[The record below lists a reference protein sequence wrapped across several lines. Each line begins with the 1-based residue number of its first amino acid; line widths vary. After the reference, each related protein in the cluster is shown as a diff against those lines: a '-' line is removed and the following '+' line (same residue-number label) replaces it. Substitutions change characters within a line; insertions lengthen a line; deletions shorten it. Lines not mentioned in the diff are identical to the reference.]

1 LALLAKF
8 QNDIKVISS
17 LYHGRSE
24 MIREKAISAMSGYI
38 PLLALP
44 ALTLFLGVLFVGAA
58 QSNDTLMA
66 VIYVL
71 LLVIVLICFK
81 GFFMVHPN
89 QAIVMQLFGSYVG
102 SVRANGL
109 RWANPFYSKRVISL
123 RVRNFESEVL
133 KVNDSSGNPVDI
145 AAVVVWKVV
154 DSAEACFEV
163 DDYESFVHIQSE
175 AALRNLATSYPYEAH
190 SDGEIA
196 LRSDPQAIAEKLR
209 DEVQD
214 RLEKAGVEA
223 IEARI
228 SHLAYA
234 QEIASAMLK
243 RQQAQAIVS
252 ARRQIVDGAVGM
264 VKMALEQ
271 LEAEGVVSLDDERKA
286 AMVSNLLVVLC
297 GEENARPVVNAGS
310 LY

>member
-1 LALLAKF
+1 
-8 QNDIKVISS
+8 
-17 LYHGRSE
+17 
-24 MIREKAISAMSGYI
+24 MIREKVLNAPSGYI
-38 PLLALP
+38 VLVVLP
-44 ALTLFLGVLFVGAA
+44 ALTFLFAAMIIRSAKSDESVLV
-58 QSNDTLMA
+58 
-66 VIYVL
+66 VIFAI
-71 LLVIVLICFK
+71 LLVITLICFK

-89 QAIVMQLFGSYVG
+89 KAVVVQLFGTYMG
-102 SVRANGL
+102 SVRATGL
-109 RWANPFYSKRVISL
+109 RWANPFYSKHAVSL
-123 RVRNFESEVL
+123 RIRNFESEVL
-133 KVNDSSGNPVDI
+133 KVNDSSGNPIDI

-154 DSAEACFEV
+154 DSAEAMFEV

-175 AALRNLATSYPYEAH
+175 AALRNLATSYPYESH
-190 SDGEIA
+190 SEEEVA

-214 RLEKAGVEA
+214 RLGKAGVEA

-264 VKMALEQ
+264 VKMALEE
-271 LEAEGVVSLDDERKA
+271 LESQGVVSLDEERKA
-286 AMVSNLLVVLC
+286 NMVSNLLVVLC
-297 GEENARPVVNAGS
+297 GEENVKPVVNTGS

>member
-1 LALLAKF
+1 
-8 QNDIKVISS
+8 
-17 LYHGRSE
+17 
-24 MIREKAISAMSGYI
+24 MIREQSRNVSSGYLALVVL
-38 PLLALP
+38 PLLAL
-44 ALTLFLGVLFVGAA
+44 LFVFLIVRGGQTDQAA
-58 QSNDTLMA
+58 LVVGSILA
-66 VIYVL
+66 
-71 LLVIVLICFK
+71 LLVVFICFK

-89 QAIVMQLFGSYVG
+89 QAVVLQLFGSYVG
-102 SVRANGL
+102 SVRVTGL
-109 RWANPFYSKRVISL
+109 RWANPFYAKHAVSL

-133 KVNDSSGNPVDI
+133 KVNDNTGNPIDI

-154 DSAEACFEV
+154 DSAEAMFEV

-175 AALRNLATSYPYEAH
+175 AALRNLATSFPYESHAE
-190 SDGEIA
+190 GQIA

-214 RLEKAGVEA
+214 RLDKAGVET

-264 VKMALEQ
+264 VKMALDDLQSQGIVE
-271 LEAEGVVSLDDERKA
+271 LDDERKA
-286 AMVSNLLVVLC
+286 HMVSNLLVVLC
-297 GEENARPVVNAGS
+297 GEENARPVVNVGS

>member
-1 LALLAKF
+1 
-8 QNDIKVISS
+8 
-17 LYHGRSE
+17 
-24 MIREKAISAMSGYI
+24 MIREKLLNAPSGYI
-38 PLLALP
+38 VLVILPVVTFLLGAQLIRS
-44 ALTLFLGVLFVGAA
+44 AKADETFLVVLCAF
-58 QSNDTLMA
+58 
-66 VIYVL
+66 L
-71 LLVIVLICFK
+71 LLVALICFK

-89 QAIVMQLFGSYVG
+89 KAVVVQLFGSYVG
-102 SVRANGL
+102 SVRATGL
-109 RWANPFYSKRVISL
+109 RWANPFYSKHAVSL

-133 KVNDSSGNPVDI
+133 KVNDSSGNPIDI

-154 DSAEACFEV
+154 DSAEAMFEV

-175 AALRNLATSYPYEAH
+175 AALRNLATSYPYESH

-196 LRSDPQAIAEKLR
+196 LRSDPQAIAAKLR

-214 RLEKAGVEA
+214 RLDKAGVEA

-264 VKMALEQ
+264 VKMALDELKEQ
-271 LEAEGVVSLDDERKA
+271 GVVDLDDERKA
-286 AMVSNLLVVLC
+286 HMVSNLLVVLC

>member
-1 LALLAKF
+1 MICEKPRNVSSGYLALVVLPLLTLLLGYLIVRSAQMDQAALVVLSILALL
-8 QNDIKVISS
+8 V
-17 LYHGRSE
+17 
-24 MIREKAISAMSGYI
+24 
-38 PLLALP
+38 
-44 ALTLFLGVLFVGAA
+44 
-58 QSNDTLMA
+58 
-66 VIYVL
+66 
-71 LLVIVLICFK
+71 VLICFK

-89 QAIVMQLFGSYVG
+89 QAVVLQLFGSYVG
-102 SVRANGL
+102 SVRITGL
-109 RWANPFYSKRVISL
+109 RWANPFFAKHAVSL
-123 RVRNFESEVL
+123 RIRNFESEVL
-133 KVNDSSGNPVDI
+133 KVNDNAGNPIDI

-154 DSAEACFEV
+154 DSAEAMFEV

-175 AALRNLATSYPYEAH
+175 AALRNLATSFPYESHAE
-190 SDGEIA
+190 SEIA

-209 DEVQD
+209 EEVQD
-214 RLEKAGVEA
+214 RLEKAGVEV

-264 VKMALEQ
+264 VKMALEDLQ
-271 LEAEGVVSLDDERKA
+271 SQGIVELDDERKA
-286 AMVSNLLVVLC
+286 HMVSNLLVVLC
-297 GEENARPVVNAGS
+297 GEENARPVVNVGS

>member
-1 LALLAKF
+1 
-8 QNDIKVISS
+8 
-17 LYHGRSE
+17 
-24 MIREKAISAMSGYI
+24 MIREKTVNAMSGYLALVVV
-38 PLLALP
+38 PLL
-44 ALTLFLGVLFVGAA
+44 TLLFGVMFIGAM
-58 QSNDTLMA
+58 QSNNTIMA
-66 VIYVL
+66 VIYIL
-71 LLVIVLICFK
+71 LLIIALFCFK

-89 QAIVMQLFGSYVG
+89 QAVVMQLFGSYVG

-109 RWANPFYSKRVISL
+109 RWANPFYAKRSISL

-175 AALRNLATSYPYEAH
+175 AALRNLATSYPYESH
-190 SDGEIA
+190 SDDEIA

-286 AMVSNLLVVLC
+286 NMVCNLLVVLC
-297 GEENARPVVNAGS
+297 GEENARPVINTGS